1 MAITIKLL
9 QPIEKI
15 LPFICT
21 IWVPKIRFPYRKW
34 IHIPH
39 AGENHWKFWSFH
51 YHNRNVNPIISKN
64 GDGKNSLFVIQGA
77 IIFPHSRLSSR
88 SKKKFPHSR
97 LRRSW
102 ENFFLLLLLRLS
114 WGNIIVPF
122 MTHRE
127 FLFPIL
133 AASPLVGEISRP
145 HFLKWWDWA
154 NVIYTKNGSMNFGNF
169 CLCRFM

>member
-1 MAITIKLL
+1 MYYVSENYWKL
-9 QPIEKI
+9 
-15 LPFICT
+15 
-21 IWVPKIRFPYRKW
+21 
-34 IHIPH
+34 
-39 AGENHWKFWSFH
+39 WSFH

-64 GDGKNSLFVIQGA
+64 GDGKNSLFVIQGT

-102 ENFFLLLLLRLS
+102 ENFFSLLLLRLS

-127 FLFPIL
+127 FLFPLL

-154 NVIYTKNGSMNFGNF
+154 IYSCTSAKKNVRDVNHSSLFCTLMKASYEPKNKKVQWTNFEKI
-169 CLCRFM
+169 RF